1 MHSVRDTPKG
11 GLPHSEIPGSQFA
24 SNSPGLIAGCHVFH
38 RLSTPSHSPCAL
50 TGLVTPTGCRMRS
63 LRTVLSSD
71 LHMDVPAHARLKSRD
86 HSPDARRT
94 HSRYSSPLPL
104 GRRDVHSFFSG
115 CQCGRNSGRI
125 NPPSPRCLRRRP
137 CPAASSG
144 GGILGL
150 PSTTSSTQY
159 DQFHP
164 PPTIPG
170 HLRPARGPIPPHG
183 VAAVSLS
190 SGSPSLYEART
201 SSYARDCV
209 SSSTRRCSTTPP
221 SVSK

>member
-38 RLSTPSHSPCAL
+38 RLSTPSHPPCAL
-50 TGLVTPTGCRMRS
+50 TGLVTPTGCRIRS

-71 LHMDVPAHARLKSRD
+71 LHMDVPAHAGLKSRD

-104 GRRDVHSFFSG
+104 GRRDGHSFLSG
-115 CQCGRNSGRI
+115 CQCGRDSVRINLTLPRFFAPSSAISGRFKWRRDTR
-125 NPPSPRCLRRRP
+125 SPIRHVKLPARSIHPTFHNSRAA
-137 CPAASSG
+137 CPAQGANAPAYGFVSASS
-144 GGILGL
+144 
-150 PSTTSSTQY
+150 
-159 DQFHP
+159 
-164 PPTIPG
+164 
-170 HLRPARGPIPPHG
+170 
-183 VAAVSLS
+183 S

-201 SSYARDCV
+201 SS
-209 SSSTRRCSTTPP
+209 
-221 SVSK
+221 